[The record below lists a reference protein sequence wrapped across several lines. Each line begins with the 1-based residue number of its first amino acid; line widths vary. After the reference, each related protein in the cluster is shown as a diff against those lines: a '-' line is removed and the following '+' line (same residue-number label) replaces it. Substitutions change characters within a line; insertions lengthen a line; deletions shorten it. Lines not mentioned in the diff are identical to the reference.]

1 MVLTLKILQ
10 LHRMN
15 EEEREKMCA
24 RRAGSK
30 RLGSVETDAG
40 ESPMVRGATA
50 QRRTLYRKT
59 VSVGDTIAEADDL
72 WKSHDS
78 RGSNES
84 LASNASIPLP
94 IPVRLEEG
102 GARQWAAIT
111 TRWRYW
117 SWIIS

>member
-1 MVLTLKILQ
+1 
-10 LHRMN
+10 MN

-94 IPVRLEEG
+94 IPVR
-102 GARQWAAIT
+102 
-111 TRWRYW
+111 
-117 SWIIS
+117 